1 MRPHVFIYILSS
13 LICAIS
19 LVYDLF
25 HLHYVE
31 LHFDYLLL
39 IIVRS
44 ALLWCCFVITIYNH
58 TQVNFVYLVES
69 SRRVRSVPNQQFLAL
84 FLQAFYVW
92 RKKGSVG
99 GAGIMIIC
107 FLYTLAPSQP

>member
-1 MRPHVFIYILSS
+1 MRSHVFIYILSS
-13 LICAIS
+13 VICAIS

-44 ALLWCCFVITIYNH
+44 ALLWCCCVITIYNH
-58 TQVNFVYLVES
+58 TQVNLVYLVVIPT
-69 SRRVRSVPNQQFLAL
+69 RAL
-84 FLQAFYVW
+84 
-92 RKKGSVG
+92 
-99 GAGIMIIC
+99 C
-107 FLYTLAPSQP
+107 P